1 MFRRLLS
8 DRVRA
13 RAPETWS
20 CACAQPHPS
29 AGACSPTAAGGA
41 SVEAHIQQT
50 QEAALLK
57 ALFPSSALRRQL
69 LQTVGAASL
78 RAAVAAVLPA
88 GALVGLQAMAQD
100 QRPPEKKDLKLG
112 FLPITCATPL
122 IGAEPMGLYQR
133 RGLNVQLVKIPGWGP
148 IRDRMLKGELDA
160 THFLSP
166 MPLAMS
172 LGLGSP
178 AQPMHVASIQNTNG
192 NAITL
197 HQKHKDNRDPKNWK
211 GMRFGIPFEHSMH
224 NYLLRYY
231 LAEHGL
237 NPDKDVTLQVMAPP
251 DMLAQL
257 KSQAID
263 GFIVAEPFNQRAVF
277 EGVGFIHLLTR
288 AIWDGHPC
296 CAFGVSAAFI
306 QQYPDTFSALYRA
319 IISASVLASMP
330 SSREQMVQAIAQ
342 PQYLNQPPELLM
354 QVMTGQYDDGLGNR
368 HDVPD
373 RILFD
378 PVPWHSQA
386 IWMLTQMKRWGYLK
400 SDVNFQQ
407 IADQVFL
414 LTDAK
419 KQMAQA
425 GWRAPEGT
433 MRPHRIMGKPFDA
446 TRPDDYLRSFP
457 IRVGA

>member
-1 MFRRLLS
+1 MFRRLLT
-8 DRVRA
+8 DHALA
-13 RAPETWS
+13 RSPQTWS
-20 CACAQPHPS
+20 CACGQPHPQ
-29 AGACSPTAAGGA
+29 AGACSPTAADE

-57 ALFPSSALRRQL
+57 ALFPASALRRKL

-78 RAAVAAVLPA
+78 RAAVAAALPA
-88 GALVGLQAMAQD
+88 GALVSLQAMAQE
-100 QRPPEKKDLKLG
+100 QRTPEKKDLKLG

-122 IGAEPMGLYQR
+122 IGAHPMGLYQQ
-133 RGLNVQLVKIPGWGP
+133 RGLNVQLVKTPGWGT
-148 IRDRMLKGELDA
+148 IRERMLKGELDA

-257 KSQAID
+257 KAQTID

-277 EGVGFIHLLTR
+277 EGVGFIHLLTK

-306 QQYPDTFSALYRA
+306 QQFPDTFSALYRA
-319 IISASVLASMP
+319 IISASVLASLP
-330 SSREQMVQAIAQ
+330 GSREQMVQAIAQ

-354 QVMTGQYDDGLGNR
+354 QVMTGKYDDGLGTR

-386 IWMLTQMKRWGYLK
+386 IWMLTQMKRWGYVK
-400 SDVNFQQ
+400 NDVNFQH

-433 MRPHRIMGKPFDA
+433 MRSHRIMGKSFDA
-446 TRPDDYLRSFP
+446 NKPDEYLRSFP
-457 IRVGA
+457 IRAGA

>member
-1 MFRRLLS
+1 
-8 DRVRA
+8 V
-13 RAPETWS
+13 
-20 CACAQPHPS
+20 
-29 AGACSPTAAGGA
+29 AADDG
-41 SVEAHIQQT
+41 VEAHIQRT

-57 ALFPSSALRRQL
+57 ALFPEAAMRRKL

-78 RAAVAAVLPA
+78 RAAVAAALPA
-88 GALVGLQAMAQD
+88 GALGSLQAMAQE
-100 QRPPEKKDLKLG
+100 RRAPEKKDLKLG

-122 IGAEPMGLYQR
+122 IGAHPMGLYQKW
-133 RGLNVQLVKIPGWGP
+133 GLNVQLVKIPGWGA
-148 IRDRMLKGELDA
+148 IRERMLKGELDA

-172 LGLGSP
+172 LGLGSV

-197 HQKHKDNRDPKNWK
+197 HLKHKENRDPKNWK

-224 NYLLRYY
+224 NHLLRYY

-237 NPDKDVTLQVMAPP
+237 DPDKDVTLQVMAPP
-251 DMLAQL
+251 DMLSQL
-257 KSQAID
+257 KAQAID

-277 EGVGFIHLLTR
+277 EGVGFIHLLTKN
-288 AIWDGHPC
+288 IWDGHPC

-306 QQYPDTFSALYRA
+306 QQFPDTFAALYRA
-319 IISASVLASMP
+319 IISASVLASLP
-330 SSREQMVQAIAQ
+330 GSREEMVKAIAQ
-342 PQYLNQPPELLM
+342 PQYLNQPTELLM
-354 QVMTGQYDDGLGNR
+354 QVLTGKYDDGLGAH

-400 SDVNFQQ
+400 GDVNFQT
-407 IADQVFL
+407 IADKVFL

-433 MRPHRIMGKPFDA
+433 MRSHRIMGKSFDA
-446 TRPDDYLRSFP
+446 KKPDDYLRAFP
-457 IRVGA
+457 IRVGV